1 MWDIVLH
8 FFLIYIIIINAV
20 DEMHEINDWFGRSQN
35 GIAESERRCI
45 CTTEEERLMKNFQS
59 CFNGC
64 HKWMEKKS
72 IYYFIKLQQQ
82 MKTLTTCIRCAIFD
96 LISSINTTIY
106 LQYRTVGH
114 SGMNSKYWECWLV
127 TVSVCVWFIAIARK
141 QYCYIKN
148 YYEQFRKISLY
159 FMRFLNE
166 RKVLTVLYFMDVIN
180 GWNFSIP
187 SKYRHQKLIEKLKCT
202 MYVVRA
208 MVA

>member
-1 MWDIVLH
+1 MYSTVFHWMRLTPKYSRNTKWILS
-8 FFLIYIIIINAV
+8 FFQPSFFIFFWLKSQKNLLNNTKWNVRHRFTFFSIYYIIIINAV

-45 CTTEEERLMKNFQS
+45 YTTEEERLMKKFQS

-114 SGMNSKYWECWLV
+114 SGMNSKYW
-127 TVSVCVWFIAIARK
+127 
-141 QYCYIKN
+141 
-148 YYEQFRKISLY
+148 
-159 FMRFLNE
+159 
-166 RKVLTVLYFMDVIN
+166 
-180 GWNFSIP
+180 
-187 SKYRHQKLIEKLKCT
+187 
-202 MYVVRA
+202 
-208 MVA
+208 